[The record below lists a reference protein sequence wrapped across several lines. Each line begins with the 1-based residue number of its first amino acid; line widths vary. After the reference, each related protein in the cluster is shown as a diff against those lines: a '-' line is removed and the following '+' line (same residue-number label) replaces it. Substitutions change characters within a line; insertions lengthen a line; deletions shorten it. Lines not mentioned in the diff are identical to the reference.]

1 MLDWDLHI
9 NFSFACSQLPIRVD
23 HGKNEKTI
31 SCSKLAFAYRNSWGK
46 SFWYKDV
53 AEEDTEAKVS
63 ATDLEE
69 AEAAAEEVAQEN
81 NDKNDSKGKK
91 KEGKN
96 KEEKSDKKNKEE
108 KSEKKNQGEKQ
119 EKQDKPKAKSKTK
132 AKAEGKKKPA
142 ATAKPKGENILQ
154 KIEKWQKEWRKKTNL
169 VSWLLFNRCAQK
181 HFTITSENDIIE
193 DICSKNLCKI

>member
-1 MLDWDLHI
+1 M
-9 NFSFACSQLPIRVD
+9 
-23 HGKNEKTI
+23 
-31 SCSKLAFAYRNSWGK
+31 
-46 SFWYKDV
+46 

-91 KEGKN
+91 KKGKN

-108 KSEKKNQGEKQ
+108 KSEKKNQG

-154 KIEKWQKEWRKKTNL
+154 KIEKWQKEWHKKTNL